1 MANFGAHGGNG
12 PNGRFLVR
20 KRRIKE
26 KNLEKRDDLET
37 L

>member
-1 MANFGAHGGNG
+1 MANFGAHGANG
-12 PNGRFLVR
+12 PNGRLLVR

-26 KNLEKRDDLET
+26 KNLEKRDDIET